1 MVLNKGSSRGNKG
14 LIGRAKAQVD
24 RSIILISHGKDDEA
38 QRFVILFLR
47 VGKMFKNYG
56 PPDV

>member
-1 MVLNKGSSRGNKG
+1 MVLNKG